1 MVISDTIFEAF
12 LECPTKCWLQHNEK
26 PGDDNVYTNFVKKQ
40 RNDYRYFGLSQLILK
55 MNPNKCVQSPLI
67 QVPIK
72 KINWLLAYDFV
83 TAKDNWLSR
92 PDAVERVINRKD
104 NRDSLL
110 PIRFIC
116 KSKVSKEHKMLL
128 AFDALVLSEIFK
140 INVSHAKLVYSS
152 KYYSLKI
159 NISSLIFKARKLTAE
174 ITKIIASND
183 PPNLILN
190 RHCAGCEYKTIC
202 RQTAIQKGDLS
213 LLSGMTVKER
223 SKFHNKGIFTV
234 TQLSYTFRPRR
245 RPKRLRNRPEKYHH
259 SLKALAIRENKIH
272 IVGTPELL
280 LEGTPVYVDV
290 EGLPDQNFY
299 YLVGLRVTNENESH
313 QHSLWANSKQ
323 DEKQIWFSFL
333 NLVAEVENPVIIHYG
348 SFEKTFL
355 KQMDKRYGGL
365 DAATNNQVINKTL
378 NLLTAIYGKIYFPVF
393 SNGLKDILNY
403 LGFFWEDTECSG
415 LQSIG
420 WRHFWEQKPDS
431 SIKEK
436 LLAYNTR
443 DCEALEFLK
452 DFIIKIVN
460 ANKGNCKNEIDEMN
474 IIRADSDKYL
484 KNSKWKE
491 FKSPFS
497 SLEYINSAAHWDYQR
512 DRVYAR
518 FFPKNERQKKRK
530 RKPKSSYHIE
540 KVINWEPSR
549 ICPVC
554 ERSYYLK
561 GMEKEKTFHDLLF
574 SYRCLKL
581 RFVKYVFQTYICR
594 RCGQHFGIPDRFKR
608 ACKYGWNL
616 RSYFFYQIIGLCI
629 PQRTVAQ
636 SFNRLFGFEM
646 RRSTLHN
653 LKIKTADYY
662 KSTKQQIF
670 QLIVQGNLVQID
682 ETRANIKGK
691 SAFVWVLANH
701 RESYYFLAE
710 SREGEIA
717 QKLLASFKG
726 VLVSDFYA
734 AYDSIDCPQQKCL
747 IHLIRDMNDEIL
759 NYPFDE
765 QLKSIVI
772 SFGNLLKPIIE
783 TIDRYGFKK
792 YFLNKHLRRVDDFF
806 DTLEKSD
813 YQSEAAIKC
822 KDRLSKNREKLFT
835 FLKYDGVPWNNNN
848 AENSIK
854 AFAGLRDVI
863 AGTSTEKGTD
873 EYLTLLTISQ
883 TCKFSGVDFLDF
895 LRSGEIDIL
904 RFRENTKKRTRL

>member
-12 LECPTKCWLQHNEK
+12 LECPTKCWLQYNQK

-40 RNDYRYFGLSQLILK
+40 GNEYRSFGLSQFVLK
-55 MNPNKCVQSPLI
+55 TNPEKCVQSPLV

-72 KINWLLAYDFV
+72 KIKWLLAYDFV
-83 TAKDNWLSR
+83 AEKGNWISR
-92 PDAVERVINRKD
+92 PDAVERVVNKED
-104 NRDSLL
+104 NTTRLL

-116 KSKVSKEHKMLL
+116 KSKVGKINKILL
-128 AFDALVLSEIFK
+128 AFDALILAKLFK
-140 INVSHAKLVYSS
+140 INVSHGKLVYSS
-152 KYYSLKI
+152 ECFTLKI
-159 NISSLIFKARKLTAE
+159 ALSSLIPEARKLTAE

-183 PPNLILN
+183 QPDLILN
-190 RHCAGCEYKTIC
+190 RHCAECEYNTTC

-213 LLSGMTVKER
+213 LLSGMTAKER
-223 SKFHNKGIFTV
+223 SKFHKKGIFTV

-259 SLKALAIRENKIH
+259 SLKALAIRENRIH

-280 LEGTPVYVDV
+280 FEGTPVYVDV
-290 EGLPDQNFY
+290 EALPDQGFY
-299 YLVGLRVTNENESH
+299 YLIGLRVTNGNKSH
-313 QHSLWANSKQ
+313 QHSLWADSKQ

-333 NLVAEVENPVIIHYG
+333 NLLAKVENPIIIHYG

-355 KQMDKRYGGL
+355 KQMYERYGGL
-365 DAATNNQVINKTL
+365 DTVAKHQVPQKTL

-403 LGFFWEDTECSG
+403 LGFFWKDTECSG
-415 LQSIG
+415 LQSVG
-420 WRHFWEQKPDS
+420 WRHLWDKKPDPA
-431 SIKEK
+431 IKEK

-443 DCEALEFLK
+443 DCDALEFLK
-452 DFIIKIVN
+452 DFVIKIID
-460 ANKGNCKNEIDEMN
+460 ANKSGAKNEMDELN
-474 IIRADSDKYL
+474 IIRADSQKYL
-484 KNSKWKE
+484 IDSKWKE

-497 SLEYINSAAHWDYQR
+497 SLEYINSAAHFDYQR

-518 FFPKNERQKKRK
+518 FFPKYNKRNIRK
-530 RKPKSSYHIE
+530 RKPKSSYRVE
-540 KVINWEPSR
+540 KIINWEPSR

-554 ERSYYLK
+554 KRNYYLK

-594 RCGQHFGIPDRFKR
+594 SCGQHFGIPDRFKR

-629 PQRTVAQ
+629 PQRTVTQ
-636 SFNRLFGFEM
+636 SFNRLFGFEL

-662 KSTKQQIF
+662 KTTKQQIF
-670 QLIVQGNLVQID
+670 KLIVHGNLVQID

-717 QKLLASFKG
+717 QKLLAGFRG
-726 VLVSDFYA
+726 VLVSDFYV

-747 IHLIRDMNDEIL
+747 IHLIRDMNDDIL

-765 QLKSIVI
+765 QLKSIVNY
-772 SFGNLLKPIIE
+772 FGNLLKPMVE
-783 TIDRYGFKK
+783 TIDRYGLKK
-792 YFLNKHLRRVDDFF
+792 YFLNKHLRRVDNFF
-806 DTLEKSD
+806 DYLSNSD

-822 KDRLSKNREKLFT
+822 KDRLIKNREKLFT

-883 TCKFSGVDFLDF
+883 TCKFSGLDFLEF
-895 LRSGEIDIL
+895 LRSGEIDID
-904 RFRENTKKRTRL
+904 RFRENAKKRTRL